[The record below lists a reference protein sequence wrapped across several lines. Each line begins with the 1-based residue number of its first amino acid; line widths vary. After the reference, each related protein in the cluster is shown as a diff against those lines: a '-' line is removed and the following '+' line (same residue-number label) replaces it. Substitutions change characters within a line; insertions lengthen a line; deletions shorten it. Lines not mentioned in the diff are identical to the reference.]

1 MKIAVIGIGAVG
13 SVIARE
19 LNMLDY
25 DTVLFGRQPKSGFT
39 ISEAG
44 EEFFYPYRIETMDAY
59 QGEPFDIVFIA
70 VKATALN
77 NISQTFHHL
86 INEGTEVILCE
97 NGMGYERYFN
107 RPVPAVVYISG
118 QKKNDI
124 IEHFQDS
131 TLLIEDNPHP
141 NIDRLITALDK
152 NPETELEIKKSEDFE
167 RIRYEKLLI
176 NLGINSVTALSKNT
190 SKIFDLESVTQL
202 TRSLLEE
209 GVAIVN
215 NEREIVSPEFTD
227 RAMAIYKNYNPEM
240 GTSMYYDVIANAE
253 TEYIYIQKYLYG
265 KKGNLETPVLDVIVT
280 LLEAYQYKR
289 GY

>member
-19 LNMLDY
+19 LKMLDY

-44 EEFFYPYRIETMDAY
+44 EEHSYPYRIETMDAY
-59 QGEPFDIVFIA
+59 QGGSFDVVFVA
-70 VKATALN
+70 VKATALRG
-77 NISQTFHHL
+77 ISQTFHHL
-86 INEGTEVILCE
+86 INEETEVILCE
-97 NGMGYERYFN
+97 NGMGYEHYFD

-118 QKKNDI
+118 QKKNDR
-124 IEHFQDS
+124 IEHFQDA
-131 TLLIEDNPHP
+131 TLLIEDTSRP

-152 NPETELEIKKSEDFE
+152 HPETQLEIKKSEDFE

-190 SKIFDLESVTQL
+190 SKIFELESVAQL
-202 TRSLLEE
+202 TRAILEE

-215 NEREIVSPEFTD
+215 SEREIVSPEFVD

-240 GTSMYYDVIANAE
+240 GTSMYYDVMADVK
-253 TEYIYIQKYLYG
+253 TEYAYIQKHLHDR
-265 KKGNLETPVLDVIVT
+265 KGPLETPVLDVIVT